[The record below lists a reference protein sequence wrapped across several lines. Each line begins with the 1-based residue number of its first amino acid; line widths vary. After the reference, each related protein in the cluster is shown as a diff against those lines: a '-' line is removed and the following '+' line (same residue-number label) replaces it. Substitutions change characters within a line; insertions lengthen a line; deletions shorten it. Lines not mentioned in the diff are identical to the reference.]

1 MVSLA
6 FVPRYYPEIAEL
18 IKKTTGAAHVHPFH
32 HQVRNKDR
40 NNGHI
45 QNLATSVQGYAAGIH
60 T

>member
-1 MVSLA
+1 M
-6 FVPRYYPEIAEL
+6 AEL
-18 IKKTTGAAHVHPFH
+18 IKKETGAAHVHLFH

-40 NNGHI
+40 SNGHL